1 MILAAFIILKIS
13 RSYLA
18 GRVDLG
24 SGEKA
29 YFAAI
34 VSLREFSLQN
44 DDLYARGAM
53 ILTQLWTSSRVF
65 RRPDG
70 VIDALTLRIRTRLS
84 MSVVFDCF
92 WWWRE
97 EFQGKTS
104 PYNDAGTQQGRGNGS
119 WLLAGTDIEAET
131 GSPLE
136 EPPMCRQASDSR
148 TSDILFSG
156 TGRQVFAP
164 MTEPFPDYD
173 WAGSFEF
180 SAPGNLTF

>member
-18 GRVDLG
+18 GRVDLR

-29 YFAAI
+29 YFTTI
-34 VSLREFSLQN
+34 VALRESSLQN

-53 ILTQLWTSSRVF
+53 ILTQLWTSTRVF

-70 VIDALTLRIRTRLS
+70 VVEGLFLRIRTRLS
-84 MSVVFDCF
+84 MGVVFDCF

-104 PYNDAGTQQGRGNGS
+104 PYTDTGTQQSGESGS
-119 WLLAGTDIEAET
+119 WLLKGMEIKADTKKTA
-131 GSPLE
+131 E
-136 EPPMCRQASDSR
+136 EPHIGRQASDSR
-148 TSDILFSG
+148 TSELPFPS
-156 TGRQVFAP
+156 TGQQNFPPA
-164 MTEPFPDYD
+164 TEPFPDYD
-173 WAGSFEF
+173 WAANF
-180 SAPGNLTF
+180 